1 MTRVAVLA
9 LVLVTMGC
17 SQTAEVKAWNARLTQ
32 LRERLETLRDL
43 KEHFEARRPAL
54 DATIAEAAAVD
65 LRLDLTA
72 QVRALERPELKLFQ
86 SGDELRLSMRAPVEA
101 CRDVLH
107 ALSPARH
114 LTGDWRLRI
123 EAGECTWEASAAPEL
138 VTFRERESKVTPW
151 VPPRHSLLS
160 SNVLPLQVEATA
172 LETLIAAAE
181 ADLGAHAHVDAVPGR
196 LSRGLS
202 IEQELKSKPVPC
214 DLAVLERAVTL
225 DTKSL
230 LEVQSARFIH
240 PLDPRA
246 DERLKSL
253 ATLREGVPAWTCTVD
268 AGT

>member
-1 MTRVAVLA
+1 MIRAPFLA
-9 LVLVTMGC
+9 LVLVTAGC
-17 SQTAEVKAWNARLTQ
+17 SQTAEVKAWNARITELN
-32 LRERLETLRDL
+32 ERLNNLRDL

-72 QVRALERPELKLFQ
+72 QVRALDRPELKLFQ
-86 SGDELRLSMRAPVEA
+86 AGDELRLSMRAPVEA

-151 VPPRHSLLS
+151 VPPRRSLLS

-240 PLDPRA
+240 PLDPLA
-246 DERLKSL
+246 DERLKGLS
-253 ATLREGVPAWTCTVD
+253 ALRDGEVKWNCLFD
-268 AGT
+268 AGL